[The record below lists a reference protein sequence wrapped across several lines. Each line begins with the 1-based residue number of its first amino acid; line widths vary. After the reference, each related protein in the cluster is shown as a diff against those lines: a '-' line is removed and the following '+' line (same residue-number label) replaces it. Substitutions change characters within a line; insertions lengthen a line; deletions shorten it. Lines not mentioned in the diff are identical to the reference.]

1 MRDGSVRLARCLLA
15 WTAWMLASAPAG
27 GQEGWSDY
35 AWRYRR
41 SATVKKVRRTG
52 LAGDE
57 IAVVTMP
64 TAGLTAAGAA
74 DVRVTTAD
82 GKVTPHRILMVG
94 PGDRVRLA
102 FALRPPTSKYFVY
115 FGNAKPPKPG
125 PALVIRR
132 GVLLETWGYR
142 LSALATLRHVQ
153 AAFARAGAL
162 IGRDFRSRI
171 FLGHNP
177 FGPQN
182 QVCNLFTAHLV
193 CPEAGDYQFATSSQ
207 DASFL
212 LVDGKVVVANGGR
225 HPPQRRASR
234 TGSVRLDKG
243 LHELKVYHVNT
254 GGNVVAMAAWKPPSG
269 RRLWAIPPSAF
280 APVHQAEPGLIEQYG
295 KAIHADFIP
304 VHAGESFMA
313 NRYFQRYVFELLTQG
328 RLGAKATVRWDFGD
342 GQRAAGTKCQHVYLA
357 DGPFKV
363 TMTVKAAGQTITR
376 ANTLHVTR
384 RWDLVTRNVL
394 DAVAD
399 HARIVAGYD
408 FARAAPTHVGA
419 AIALFERAGMPK
431 ALVAAGD
438 ALVKRSKAPAGTLR
452 DALPAY
458 ADALIGQGADPARA
472 VSALLKGA
480 EMTRRPDVRAML
492 TVRAGQIALDAG
504 DDKRAESIFAMA
516 IKTYAALTTHRAI
529 RDARIGIGDV
539 WRRRGDY
546 AKALAAYRVARPA
559 KNEKFATQAVRKGD
573 LARHVEDYLR
583 QRMLTD
589 AADYLDRWEYEFPTE
604 KLEGYSSLLR
614 ARLAMARR
622 RYAAAAAEAE
632 ALVRVNPRSNYAAEH
647 LQLAADAYAKAGKP
661 DQAAKTLQ
669 RIVKQYP
676 ESPLAAEAKK
686 KLARK

>member
-1 MRDGSVRLARCLLA
+1 MRHGSVRLARGLLA
-15 WTAWMLASAPAG
+15 WAAWMLSSASAG
-27 GQEGWSDY
+27 GQEGWHDY

-41 SATVKKVRRTG
+41 AATVKKVRRTR
-52 LAGDE
+52 LPGDE

-82 GKVTPHRILMVG
+82 GTVTPHRILMVG

-102 FALRPPTSKYFVY
+102 FALRPPTTKYFVY
-115 FGNAKPPKPG
+115 FGNPKPPKSVPE
-125 PALVIRR
+125 LTIRR

-142 LSALATLRHVQ
+142 PAALATLRHVK

-162 IGRDFRSRI
+162 IGRDFRDRI

-193 CPEAGDYQFATSSQ
+193 CPEAGEYQFATSSQ

-212 LVDGKVVVANGGR
+212 LVDGQMVVANGGR
-225 HPPQRRASR
+225 HGPQRRAVR
-234 TGSVRLDKG
+234 RGTIRLDKG
-243 LHELKVYHVNT
+243 PHELKVYHVNT
-254 GGNVVAMAAWKPPSG
+254 GGNVVAMAAWKAPSG
-269 RRLWAIPPSAF
+269 RRLWTIPPSAF
-280 APVHQAEPGLIEQYG
+280 APVHRAVPGLIEQYG
-295 KAIHADFIP
+295 KAAHADFIP

-313 NRYFQRYVFELLTQG
+313 NRYFQRYVFEVLTQG

-342 GQRAAGTKCQHVYLA
+342 GQQAAGTKCEHVYLA

-363 TMTVKAAGQTITR
+363 TMTVKAGGQSITR
-376 ANTLHVTR
+376 ANIIHVSR

-399 HARIVAGYD
+399 HARIVSGYD
-408 FARAAPTHVGA
+408 FARADPRHVGA
-419 AIALFERAGMPK
+419 AIALFERAGMGK
-431 ALVAAGD
+431 ALISAGD
-438 ALVKRSKAPAGTLR
+438 ALLKRSKAPAGTLR
-452 DALPAY
+452 DAVPAY
-458 ADALIGQGADPARA
+458 AAALVKRGADPARA

-504 DDKRAESIFAMA
+504 DEKRAESIFAMT
-516 IKTYAALTTHRAI
+516 IKKYSPLTTHRAI
-529 RDARIGIGDV
+529 REARIGAGDV
-539 WRRRGDY
+539 WRRRGNY
-546 AKALAAYRVARPA
+546 AKALAGYRAARPLRTDKYA
-559 KNEKFATQAVRKGD
+559 KQAVRKGD

-583 QRMLTD
+583 RRMLAD

-604 KLEGYSSLLR
+604 RLEGYSSLLR
-614 ARLAMARR
+614 ARLAMSRR
-622 RYAAAAAEAE
+622 QYAAAAAEAE

-647 LQLAADAYAKAGKP
+647 LQLAADAYTKARKP
-661 DQAAKTLQ
+661 DQAAKTLK
-669 RIVKQYP
+669 RIVDHYP

-686 KLARK
+686 KLAGK